1 MKKEYYMKKIS
12 EVTGEDEKIIN
23 NTLKTIYTRIEG
35 MKDVR
40 QKLEEVGINTDNKT
54 VDDILQE
61 LELKWKQ
68 LDEDTQI
75 KLSRDI
81 AGMFNIARFM
91 SMMR

>member
-1 MKKEYYMKKIS
+1 MKKEYYMKKIN

-81 AGMFNIARFM
+81 AGMFNVARFM

>member
-23 NTLKTIYTRIEG
+23 NTLKTIYARLEN

-54 VDDILQE
+54 VDNILQE

-91 SMMR
+91 LMMR

>member
-1 MKKEYYMKKIS
+1 MKKIS

-23 NTLKTIYTRIEG
+23 NALKTIYTRIEG

-91 SMMR
+91 MMMK

>member
-23 NTLKTIYTRIEG
+23 NTLKTIYARLEN

-54 VDDILQE
+54 VDNILQE